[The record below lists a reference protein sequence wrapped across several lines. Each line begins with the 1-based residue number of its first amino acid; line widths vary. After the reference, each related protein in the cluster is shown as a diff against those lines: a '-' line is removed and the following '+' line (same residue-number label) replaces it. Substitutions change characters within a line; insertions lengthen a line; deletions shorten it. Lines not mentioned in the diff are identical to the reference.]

1 MIPVTLCKF
10 KHKFTAAIILSQKF
24 ITFILQ
30 NKHKEKLFF
39 FTIMLLSFKGRKKP
53 SLFSISPPMFFVLH
67 LFMK

>member
-39 FTIMLLSFKGRKKP
+39 FTIMLLSFKGRKKHP
-53 SLFSISPPMFFVLH
+53 FSPFLPQCFLCYIYL
-67 LFMK
+67 